1 MEKRR
6 FQKIIVWNRKRIIML
21 ILAISAF
28 GIVFGLLI
36 SRALLGLEEYGFHFN
51 VSLYILFFTI
61 FLVILWLPMFV
72 AESQISDIDEH
83 SMKILPSYPLMK
95 KWKVIGYI
103 LCNDTIEPFLRVI
116 PFQNI
121 QKGVFD
127 AMCHASGM
135 LGYSW
140 YTYRL
145 TLYIG
150 NEKLPLYIDPIDNGI
165 IMPSGFGGATLN
177 GRHDRKDI
185 CNLIQ
190 MLRVNHVKIEDPYGI
205 LDALKDE
212 SVPLYEFLE
221 TLDIKKRY

>member
-6 FQKIIVWNRKRIIML
+6 FQKIIVWNRKRIIMM

-51 VSLYILFFTI
+51 ISLCVLFFTI
-61 FLVILWLPMFV
+61 FIIILWLPMFV
-72 AESQISDIDEH
+72 AESQISNIDGQ
-83 SMKILPSYPLMK
+83 SIKILPSYPLMK

-116 PFQNI
+116 PFQDI
-121 QKGVFD
+121 QKGEFD
-127 AMCHASGM
+127 VMCHASGI
-135 LGYSW
+135 LGYAW

-165 IMPSGFGGATLN
+165 IMPSGFGGAALN
-177 GRHDRKDI
+177 AKHDRKDI

-190 MLRVNHVKIEDPYGI
+190 MLRVHHVKIEDPYGI
-205 LDALKDE
+205 LEALKDE
-212 SVPLYEFLE
+212 SVSLYEFLE
-221 TLDIKKRY
+221 SLKIKKKY

>member
-1 MEKRR
+1 
-6 FQKIIVWNRKRIIML
+6 
-21 ILAISAF
+21 
-28 GIVFGLLI
+28 
-36 SRALLGLEEYGFHFN
+36 
-51 VSLYILFFTI
+51 
-61 FLVILWLPMFV
+61 
-72 AESQISDIDEH
+72 
-83 SMKILPSYPLMK
+83 
-95 KWKVIGYI
+95 
-103 LCNDTIEPFLRVI
+103 
-116 PFQNI
+116 
-121 QKGVFD
+121 
-127 AMCHASGM
+127 MCHASGM